1 MRKIKL
7 SFLILTTLLLS
18 TALFAQTDLFK
29 RSAIIPVDTNDVG
42 GLGGVISGVDFDG
55 DTFMEIYSVNN
66 DWEDIP
72 GKDWTPRIHKYE
84 NSGTGWEEVWS
95 TELTFL
101 SAQNTWPALTY
112 GDWDQD
118 GKMEIIFG
126 PVNNSG
132 GGDTVYTRLTVYES
146 VGDGSDAMGIDNGD
160 GSYDPNARWSINE
173 TSGYNL
179 RPFRWHLTDID
190 SDNDLELVFGARAG
204 AERFGVI
211 SVTDIPDAGDGSE
224 VFTLETSG
232 LDTTLVIDGG
242 TIYDIAVS
250 DSLIVLFHTSGSVT
264 PIVYT
269 GGEYVSAPI
278 ITEAVATSGPWKSSS
293 VVDIDNDGTKE
304 IIVNNFGSSS
314 PTTHLLQFDGTDFT
328 STIIAELSPYVGG
341 GRLYGGDTGDI
352 DGDGNL
358 DFVFGTRG
366 GSPNAAIYRL
376 EYQGGDITDAA
387 NYYVSRIDEMLFA
400 SGGRYDV
407 ISLGNLDDD
416 PELEIVYTGIPAT
429 APVPLVI
436 LDLYPVADLMT
447 IAEAKVDADGDF
459 VPDMLDATVTVSG
472 VVINKSL
479 TGSGIQ
485 QYIQDPTG
493 GIQLLKFGAT
503 STFNVGDRVTVTG
516 AIVQYNGLNEIEPV
530 DDATDIV
537 LVDTGRVVLPKSL
550 SIDEYIANAEAYE
563 GTLIQINGVAPTE
576 ASGTWPTTGN
586 NANLDVWTG
595 YGTELVARVDKDTD
609 VDEGVEP
616 TWPVNMVG
624 VATQFDGSE
633 IADSGYQITLI
644 DYAEI
649 TQNVDVDPLP
659 YFALTTPADG
669 AVISITDST
678 QTIDVT
684 WEAAIDLNNDIA
696 GYQFEFIPGLL
707 PTFAAEPM
715 TTLNASD
722 ILELMA
728 GADTLV
734 ISWTVQTQDSRA
746 AIAFSMDTL
755 SVTFVN
761 DILVGVDDQTIPNK
775 FYADQNYPNP
785 FNPSTT
791 IKFGLPAESVVDL
804 RIYDVLGR
812 EVRSIVNGQ
821 SLKAG
826 TYSYVFDASNI
837 ASGTYIYR
845 LTTGNNVVTKKML
858 LLK

>member
-7 SFLILTTLLLS
+7 SFLILITLLLS

-126 PVNNSG
+126 PVNNGG
-132 GGDTVYTRLTVYES
+132 GGDSIYTRLTVYES

-160 GSYDPNARWSINE
+160 GSYDPNARWSIND
-173 TSGYNL
+173 TPDYNL

-269 GGEYVSAPI
+269 EGAYVSAPI

-314 PTTHLLQFDGTDFT
+314 PTTHLLQFDGTNFT
-328 STIIAELSPYVGG
+328 STIIADLSPYIGG

-376 EYQGGDITDAA
+376 EYQGGDIADAA

-436 LDLYPVADLMT
+436 LDLYAVPDLLT

-459 VPDMLDATVTVSG
+459 APDMKDATVTVSG
-472 VVINKSL
+472 VVINESH
-479 TGSGIQ
+479 SSSNMNVF
-485 QYIQDPTG
+485 IQDPTG
-493 GIQLLKFGAT
+493 GIYLLSWGNPGDLKI
-503 STFNVGDRVTVTG
+503 GDRVTATG
-516 AIVQYNGLNEIEPV
+516 TIDQYRGLNQLVLTDP
-530 DDATDIV
+530 ATEIV
-537 LVDTGRVVLPKSL
+537 LVDTGRVILPKTL
-550 SIDEYIANAEAYE
+550 TIDEYIANAEMYE
-563 GTLIQINGVAPTE
+563 ATLVKLEGVAPTE
-576 ASGTWPTTGN
+576 GSTWPEAGSDAN
-586 NANLDVWTG
+586 NFKVWTG
-595 YGTELVARVDKDTD
+595 YGTEVIARIDKDTD
-609 VDEGVEP
+609 VDDGAEP
-616 TWPVNMVG
+616 TWPVDYVG
-624 VATQFDGSE
+624 IATQFDGSE
-633 IADSGYQITLI
+633 IPDSGYQVTFAS
-644 DYAEI
+644 YAEI
-649 TQNVDVDPLP
+649 SQNVDVDPLP
-659 YFALTTPADG
+659 YFALTSPADG
-669 AVISITDST
+669 AVISITDSS

-684 WEAAIDLNNDIA
+684 WEAAIDLNDDIA

-715 TTLNASD
+715 TTLNATD

-728 GADTLV
+728 GADSLV